1 MALVH
6 SRIGRVFYL
15 NHSEDGALGTRYK
28 LHTLT
33 ALNHRFDVYRCVL
46 PDSGADCSVSC
57 DVDTGNLGLS
67 VNQHDFP
74 TSMTS

>member
-15 NHSEDGALGTRYK
+15 HHSEDGALGTRYK
-28 LHTLT
+28 LHTMP

-46 PDSGADCSVSC
+46 PN
-57 DVDTGNLGLS
+57 DVDCTTNCDADSELG
-67 VNQHDFP
+67 VCADQHNFP
-74 TSMTS
+74 TSPS

>member
-6 SRIGRVFYL
+6 SRIGRVFYI
-15 NHSEDGALGTRYK
+15 NQTEDGALGTRYK

-46 PDSGADCSVSC
+46 SDSGDSETSC
-57 DVDTGNLGLS
+57 DGDVKHSLQS
-67 VNQHDFP
+67 AAV
-74 TSMTS
+74 S